1 MSQEKKI
8 TMYLSEYEEWLDSK
22 ETAQELFN
30 KTSQLLRDGVKKHY
44 ITVKPRTTYYDNYL
58 RSHTFDWKDYR
69 FHVKD
74 EILTHLN
81 LLESEHS
88 LDLNTFKLE
97 LESILSQ
104 FDIEKLSVQ
113 IREEEVEKKELELY
127 EREKVLASKEK
138 KFQSLTFLQKIRY
151 LF

>member
-8 TMYLSEYEEWLDSK
+8 TMTLSEYEEWLDNK
-22 ETAQELFN
+22 EAAQELFN
-30 KTSQLLRDGVKKHY
+30 KTLQLLNDGVKKHY
-44 ITVKPRTTYYDNYL
+44 ITVKPRTVYYNDY
-58 RSHTFDWKDYR
+58 RCHTFDWKDYK

-74 EILTHLN
+74 EILRHLN
-81 LLESEHS
+81 LLEAEHS
-88 LDLNTFKLE
+88 LDLEKFKLE
-97 LESILSQ
+97 LEGILSQ
-104 FDIEKLSVQ
+104 FHIEKLYVQ
-113 IREEEVEKKELELY
+113 NREDKVEEKEEELA

>member
-1 MSQEKKI
+1 MQEKKI
-8 TMYLSEYEEWLDSK
+8 TMNLSEYEEWLDGK
-22 ETAQELFN
+22 EEAQELFN
-30 KTSQLLRDGVKKHY
+30 KTSQLLQDGVKKHY

-74 EILTHLN
+74 EILRNLN
-81 LLESEHS
+81 LLESEYS
-88 LDLNTFKLE
+88 LDLNTFRLE
-97 LESILSQ
+97 LENILSQ

-113 IREEEVEKKELELY
+113 NREESVEKKEKELD

-138 KFQSLTFLQKIRY
+138 NFQSLTFLQKIRY